1 MDTTPVICK
10 MVGIRRY
17 SSLDVTYGRQP
28 QHSNVLN
35 IIDVTTIK
43 KNITDLIQ
51 NQRYNSVLVNY
62 MGELFVCEPNRNAI
76 TLYTKKALK
85 HHPLSNQ
92 VTI

>member
-17 SSLDVTYGRQP
+17 SSVDLTYGRQP
-28 QHSNVLN
+28 QHSDVLN
-35 IIDVTTIK
+35 LTDITTIK
-43 KNITDLIQ
+43 STITDLIQ
-51 NQRYNSVLVNY
+51 SYNSVLVNY
-62 MGELFVCEPNRNAI
+62 RGELFVCEPNRNAT

>member
-17 SSLDVTYGRQP
+17 SSVDLTYGRQP
-28 QHSNVLN
+28 QHSDVLN
-35 IIDVTTIK
+35 HTDITAIK
-43 KNITDLIQ
+43 STITDLIQ
-51 NQRYNSVLVNY
+51 NQSYNSVLVNY
-62 MGELFVCEPNRNAI
+62 KGELFVCEPNRNTT